1 MILWKF
7 IYAFWRLLLVD
18 WENYVHFKKKKLVYQ
33 FIIYLAELSNRLGR
47 VTCIR
52 VLPSGCAFSAIW
64 GPPDLPSPLHQQAEA
79 LPLAA
84 VFTPFGAQTWCSL
97 EGDEDAH
104 GWVSIFFSKY
114 SSLAPLKFRIVM
126 KWKNCKLKKKK
137 QTRYELSKRPGLS
150 SSHSVLLEFSQI
162 IFDISV
168 VTLQSIGAPK
178 AIICG

>member
-1 MILWKF
+1 MHSGDYFLSIERIMF
-7 IYAFWRLLLVD
+7 I
-18 WENYVHFKKKKLVYQ
+18 FKKKKASLPVY
-33 FIIYLAELSNRLGR
+33 YLSCRTLEPSWSSDVHPRSAEWLCIFCHLG
-47 VTCIR
+47 
-52 VLPSGCAFSAIW
+52 PSR
-64 GPPDLPSPLHQQAEA
+64 PA
-79 LPLAA
+79 LPAPPTGRG
-84 VFTPFGAQTWCSL
+84 TPARCCFHSFRGTDLVQFGRRRRCTWVKL
-97 EGDEDAH
+97 F
-104 GWVSIFFSKY
+104 FFSKY